1 MQRFGMV
8 TCGKSTAS
16 GMSHDP
22 SSRDMPEGTP
32 SMRAPPVR
40 QLQRG
45 FSLRGASHS
54 PSKSGS
60 RIPAL
65 HPEVAMSLPSPH
77 EALIY
82 LMVITSA
89 ADREMT
95 DLEMARIGNVLKTW
109 PVFQDFDDWKLI
121 RVAQECQQR
130 LQAPDGLAALLSDIN
145 RALPARLHDTAY
157 AAAFEVATVDL
168 EMRMEELRVLELIR
182 DALSVEQE
190 AIDAIERATKAR
202 HRTLT

>member
-1 MQRFGMV
+1 
-8 TCGKSTAS
+8 
-16 GMSHDP
+16 
-22 SSRDMPEGTP
+22 
-32 SMRAPPVR
+32 
-40 QLQRG
+40 
-45 FSLRGASHS
+45 
-54 PSKSGS
+54 
-60 RIPAL
+60 
-65 HPEVAMSLPSPH
+65 MSLPSPH

-95 DLEMARIGNVLKTW
+95 DIEMARIGNVVKTW
-109 PVFQDFDDWKLI
+109 PAFQDFDDWKLI

-130 LQAPDGLAALLSDIN
+130 LQAPDGLAAILADAA
-145 RALPARLHDTAY
+145 RTLPARLHDTAY

-182 DALSVEQE
+182 DVLEVDE
-190 AIDAIERATKAR
+190 AAIEAIERATKAR

>member
-1 MQRFGMV
+1 
-8 TCGKSTAS
+8 
-16 GMSHDP
+16 
-22 SSRDMPEGTP
+22 MP
-32 SMRAPPVR
+32 
-40 QLQRG
+40 
-45 FSLRGASHS
+45 
-54 PSKSGS
+54 
-60 RIPAL
+60 
-65 HPEVAMSLPSPH
+65 LPTPH

-95 DLEMARIGNVLKTW
+95 DIEMARIGNVLKTW

-130 LQAPDGLAALLSDIN
+130 LQAQDGLGAMLADV
-145 RALPARLHDTAY
+145 AHVLPKRLHDTAY

-182 DALSVEQE
+182 NALEVDGATIE
-190 AIDAIERATKAR
+190 AIERATKAR

>member
-1 MQRFGMV
+1 
-8 TCGKSTAS
+8 
-16 GMSHDP
+16 
-22 SSRDMPEGTP
+22 
-32 SMRAPPVR
+32 
-40 QLQRG
+40 
-45 FSLRGASHS
+45 
-54 PSKSGS
+54 
-60 RIPAL
+60 
-65 HPEVAMSLPSPH
+65 MSLPSPH

-95 DLEMARIGNVLKTW
+95 DVEMARIGNVLKTW

-130 LQAPDGLAALLSDIN
+130 LQSPDGLKSVLAEVS
-145 RALPARLHDTAY
+145 RALPERLHDTAY

-168 EMRMEELRVLELIR
+168 EMRMEEVRVLELIR
-182 DALSVEQE
+182 DALAVDE
-190 AIDAIERATKAR
+190 AAVDAIERATKAR

>member
-1 MQRFGMV
+1 
-8 TCGKSTAS
+8 
-16 GMSHDP
+16 
-22 SSRDMPEGTP
+22 MP
-32 SMRAPPVR
+32 
-40 QLQRG
+40 
-45 FSLRGASHS
+45 
-54 PSKSGS
+54 
-60 RIPAL
+60 
-65 HPEVAMSLPSPH
+65 LPTPH

-95 DLEMARIGNVLKTW
+95 DVEMARIGNVLKTW

-130 LQAPDGLAALLSDIN
+130 LQAQDGLGAVLADV
-145 RALPARLHDTAY
+145 AQVLPERLHDTAY

-168 EMRMEELRVLELIR
+168 EMRMEEVRVLELIR
-182 DALSVEQE
+182 NALEVDE
-190 AIDAIERATKAR
+190 ATIDAIERATKAR